1 MEINYDLIL
10 KYLVANK
17 VEENQ
22 FVSKKNIM
30 IFSDTFPN
38 NFKELLGDKFYKVGV
53 TQIVDNLN
61 ISFFSSFLTLM
72 AENYMSLMESEEM
85 TQINKLI
92 NELVDDINNNKIP
105 NSLKDIVKGAL
116 KKYVKDKEICIW
128 LLEMLAHKLMINVLI
143 FDFKSEEIYT
153 IYPQDIMNPWRPFLL
168 FAKNNFNWEPIR
180 NQDKKFFSYNDVVI
194 KKILTNSNIEIKY
207 YDGNIIKKDFIL
219 VDNINEI
226 INEEFGNKNNND
238 FNKISSNE
246 SDESSTNNENTFIS
260 AKDVNIT
267 QKITQQ
273 KEEKINKSKLI
284 KMTKEELIN
293 YMKSVNLKFN
303 TKSTKK
309 DLIELVLQ

>member
-10 KYLVANK
+10 KYLVPNK
-17 VEENQ
+17 IEENQ

-53 TQIVDNLN
+53 TQMVDNMN
-61 ISFFSSFLTLM
+61 ISFFSSFLTLV

-92 NELVDDINNNKIP
+92 NELVEDINNNKIP

-128 LLEMLAHKLMINVLI
+128 LLEMLSHKLMINVLI

-168 FAKNNFNWEPIR
+168 FAKNNYNWEPIR
-180 NQDKKFFSYNDVVI
+180 NQDKKFFSYNDAII

-207 YDGNIIKKDFIL
+207 YDGNIIKKDYIL
-219 VDNINEI
+219 LDNINEI
-226 INEEFGNKNNND
+226 MNEEFSSNND
-238 FNKISSNE
+238 NKISSNE
-246 SDESSTNNENTFIS
+246 SDESNENTFIS
-260 AKDVNIT
+260 HKNI
-267 QKITQQ
+267 QIDESNIKL
-273 KEEKINKSKLI
+273 NKSKLT
-284 KMTKEELIN
+284 KMTKEELMN
-293 YMKSVNLKFN
+293 YMNSVNLKFN

>member
-10 KYLVANK
+10 KYLVPNK
-17 VEENQ
+17 IEENQ

-53 TQIVDNLN
+53 TQMVDNMN
-61 ISFFSSFLTLM
+61 ISFFSSFLTLV

-92 NELVDDINNNKIP
+92 NELVEDINNNKIP

-128 LLEMLAHKLMINVLI
+128 LLEMLSHKLMINVLI

-168 FAKNNFNWEPIR
+168 FAKNNYNWEPIR
-180 NQDKKFFSYNDVVI
+180 NQDKKFFSHNDAVI

-219 VDNINEI
+219 LDNINEI
-226 INEEFGNKNNND
+226 MNEEFSSNNE
-238 FNKISSNE
+238 NKISSNE
-246 SDESSTNNENTFIS
+246 SDESNENTFI
-260 AKDVNIT
+260 AKEQGNIISHKNI
-267 QKITQQ
+267 QIDDSNIKL
-273 KEEKINKSKLI
+273 NKSKLT

-293 YMKSVNLKFN
+293 YMNSVNLKFN

>member
-10 KYLVANK
+10 KYLIPNK
-17 VEENQ
+17 IEETQ
-22 FVSKKNIM
+22 FISKKNIM
-30 IFSDTFPN
+30 IFSNTFPT
-38 NFKELLGDKFYKVGV
+38 NFKELLGDKFYKIGV
-53 TQIVDNLN
+53 TQMVDNLN

-72 AENYMSLMESEEM
+72 VDNYMSLMESEEM

-116 KKYVKDKEICIW
+116 KKYIKDKEICIW

-153 IYPQDIMNPWRPFLL
+153 IYPKDVMNPWRPFLL
-168 FAKNNFNWEPIR
+168 FGKNNYNWEPIR
-180 NQDKKFFSYNDVVI
+180 NQEKKFFSYNDTVI
-194 KKILTNSNIEIKY
+194 NKILNNSNIEIKY
-207 YDGNIIKKDFIL
+207 YDGSIIKKDFVL

-226 INEEFGNKNNND
+226 INEQFGVNNND
-238 FNKISSNE
+238 DNKISSNE
-246 SDESSTNNENTFIS
+246 SDESSINDKTFI
-260 AKDVNIT
+260 KVKEVNI
-267 QKITQQ
+267 KL
-273 KEEKINKSKLI
+273 NKSKLI

-293 YMKSVNLKFN
+293 YMNSVNLKFN

>member
-128 LLEMLAHKLMINVLI
+128 LL
-143 FDFKSEEIYT
+143 
-153 IYPQDIMNPWRPFLL
+153 
-168 FAKNNFNWEPIR
+168 
-180 NQDKKFFSYNDVVI
+180 
-194 KKILTNSNIEIKY
+194 
-207 YDGNIIKKDFIL
+207 
-219 VDNINEI
+219 
-226 INEEFGNKNNND
+226 
-238 FNKISSNE
+238 
-246 SDESSTNNENTFIS
+246 
-260 AKDVNIT
+260 
-267 QKITQQ
+267 
-273 KEEKINKSKLI
+273 
-284 KMTKEELIN
+284 
-293 YMKSVNLKFN
+293 
-303 TKSTKK
+303 
-309 DLIELVLQ
+309 